1 MIYNATKKKLSHA
14 VSMISETLQLWY
26 DFGDDWMID
35 ITLENIMRHL
45 DSEDIT
51 LPEVIDGEGFGI
63 IENCGGTWGL
73 ADIVKAFHNK
83 KSKSYKEYSDWL
95 GIDHFNIA
103 LFNINEMNDRLQKI
117 PNIYKRSYEGKKSPT
132 VSEIN
137 FIERRI
143 KKS

>member
-1 MIYNATKKKLSHA
+1 
-14 VSMISETLQLWY
+14 
-26 DFGDDWMID
+26 MID